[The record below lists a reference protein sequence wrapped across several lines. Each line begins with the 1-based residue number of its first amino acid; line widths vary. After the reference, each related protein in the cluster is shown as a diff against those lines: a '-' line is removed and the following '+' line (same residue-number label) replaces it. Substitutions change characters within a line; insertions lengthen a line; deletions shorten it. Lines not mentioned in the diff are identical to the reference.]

1 MVGQILPAR
10 LIRALG
16 IFTTTSAVVYTRS
29 MTTMARKATLDD
41 IPILVD
47 LMQEFY
53 AEANYPLDGH
63 WAGASFSAL
72 MQNESLGVVWIIFH
86 DAEPAGHVVL
96 TIRFSME
103 YGGLDAF
110 IDDLFIRS
118 TYRRRGLGRAALRT
132 LFDECER
139 RKVLAVHVEV
149 GHDNVAA
156 KALYHSYGLEPYD
169 NERLMLTAR
178 LANDP
183 SDA

>member
-1 MVGQILPAR
+1 MN
-10 LIRALG
+10 
-16 IFTTTSAVVYTRS
+16 TMTRN
-29 MTTMARKATLDD
+29 ATLDD
-41 IPILVD
+41 IPTLVD

-53 AEANYPLDGH
+53 AEADYPLDKH
-63 WAGASFSAL
+63 WAAASFSTLLQDDSRGA
-72 MQNESLGVVWIIFH
+72 VWIVFH
-86 DAEPAGHVVL
+86 DSEPAGYVVL

-118 TYRRRGLGRAALRT
+118 IYRRQGLGDGLLGA

-156 KALYHSYGLEPYD
+156 KALYHSYGLEPD
-169 NERLMLTAR
+169 NDGRQMLTVR
-178 LANDP
+178 LGNGYG
-183 SDA
+183 DA